1 MPIIG
6 AYARVELEAEIA
18 TRARLDEIEGVSTF
32 DLEADGK
39 VGLLIESSDL
49 DAGHALITRILPQV
63 PGVMGLWPVYVN
75 NEDGLEDSGS
85 LTSGS
90 GGDDRHGG

>member
-6 AYARVELEAEIA
+6 ALARIELEDEAA
-18 TRARLDEIEGVSTF
+18 TRVLLNEIEGVSTF
-32 DLEADGK
+32 DLEGEGK

-49 DAGHALITRILPQV
+49 DAGHALITHILPQV
-63 PGVMGLWPVYVN
+63 PGVMGLWPVFVN
-75 NEDGLEDSGS
+75 NEDGLEDEGPRDC
-85 LTSGS
+85 GS